1 MLDKHAP
8 LKEKR
13 VRYSCRPEWWNSEIA
28 NAIRTRDRV
37 NKTENYD
44 SYKYWRT
51 KVKKLIFCAK
61 RLYYNNLL
69 SNHQKDVHKF
79 WKAFKDIVPSKKS
92 FRSDTFLIDQN
103 YVNDPS
109 VIANSFN
116 DYFKSAVND
125 LLQTNNS
132 GETSLSTNSFDKIS
146 KLVEMRKSPV
156 SFFDIPPLTIDF
168 VRDQLLS
175 LKINMSTGTDRIPAK
190 FLRLS
195 AHVIAPS
202 LTGVFNYCI
211 ARAHFPSAWKL
222 ARVTPIHKKGPR
234 NILGNYRPI
243 SILPTLSKILE
254 RHVHNS
260 FTGYMEYN
268 NLFLDNQS
276 GFRAG
281 HSCETALTTLVN
293 DWSREIDKGSM
304 VGAVLLDLSKAF
316 DLVSHS
322 VLLSK
327 LKLYGCTDNAV
338 SFFNSYLSS
347 RKQFVRYENHDSN
360 VTNVEVGVP
369 QGSILGPLLF
379 ITYVNDL
386 SLCLNSSLS
395 ASFADDTSIYAT
407 GKNIPEISTKLNKDL
422 TYVSSWCSQ
431 NGLCINTNKSK
442 SMLIT
447 SAQKRS
453 HLSTQSLAVSVNN
466 ITLDCVAN
474 EKLLGVMLN
483 HNLDWSD
490 HIRYTESKVK
500 TKLYL
505 LSRVKRFLTI
515 HSRKIFYCSFIQPHL
530 YYCCNV
536 WGTTST
542 ANLEILE
549 RIQRRAIRLILDTD
563 STVPTK
569 DLYLRLNWL
578 PLGLKVKLNRLIL
591 VFKALRQLAPNN
603 INELFKVYHPSRY
616 LRSASQHLLEIPRA
630 KTEFFRRSFQ
640 VKGANDFNSLPF
652 NLKQLS
658 TVHAF
663 KKECHNYLLT
673 QYLEEY
679 F

>member
-1 MLDKHAP
+1 
-8 LKEKR
+8 
-13 VRYSCRPEWWNSEIA
+13 
-28 NAIRTRDRV
+28 
-37 NKTENYD
+37 
-44 SYKYWRT
+44 
-51 KVKKLIFCAK
+51 
-61 RLYYNNLL
+61 
-69 SNHQKDVHKF
+69 
-79 WKAFKDIVPSKKS
+79 
-92 FRSDTFLIDQN
+92 
-103 YVNDPS
+103 
-109 VIANSFN
+109 
-116 DYFKSAVND
+116 
-125 LLQTNNS
+125 
-132 GETSLSTNSFDKIS
+132 
-146 KLVEMRKSPV
+146 
-156 SFFDIPPLTIDF
+156 
-168 VRDQLLS
+168 
-175 LKINMSTGTDRIPAK
+175 
-190 FLRLS
+190 
-195 AHVIAPS
+195 
-202 LTGVFNYCI
+202 
-211 ARAHFPSAWKL
+211 
-222 ARVTPIHKKGPR
+222 
-234 NILGNYRPI
+234 
-243 SILPTLSKILE
+243 
-254 RHVHNS
+254 
-260 FTGYMEYN
+260 
-268 NLFLDNQS
+268 
-276 GFRAG
+276 
-281 HSCETALTTLVN
+281 
-293 DWSREIDKGSM
+293 
-304 VGAVLLDLSKAF
+304 
-316 DLVSHS
+316 
-322 VLLSK
+322 
-327 LKLYGCTDNAV
+327 
-338 SFFNSYLSS
+338 
-347 RKQFVRYENHDSN
+347 
-360 VTNVEVGVP
+360 
-369 QGSILGPLLF
+369 
-379 ITYVNDL
+379 
-386 SLCLNSSLS
+386 
-395 ASFADDTSIYAT
+395 
-407 GKNIPEISTKLNKDL
+407 
-422 TYVSSWCSQ
+422 
-431 NGLCINTNKSK
+431 
-442 SMLIT
+442 MLIT

-515 HSRKIFYCSFIQPHL
+515 HSRKIFYRSFIQPHL